1 MEFAKPQKFSARVS
15 EKYYLSDNEHF
26 LYVRFELVTPDRMS
40 FQAGQYLSFAL
51 PEGGLRRS
59 YSMATTPDNT
69 HGFAIVAEM
78 VEGGKGTTYLQNLA
92 IGDSVEVLGPLGR
105 FVTHVED
112 PKQFLFVAT
121 GAGIVPIS
129 SMIHDLLINQHE
141 TRQIR
146 LHWGLRSEAHMFWFD
161 NFERLMETYPNFVF
175 DPVLSQPGESWSLC
189 SGHVQDCLQRDF
201 AQSKLADWQGYVCGN
216 PKMVEELS
224 GVLTTLGM
232 DPAVIHHE
240 KFV

>member
-15 EKYYLSDNEHF
+15 EKYFLTDNEHF
-26 LYVRFELVTPDRMS
+26 LYVRFELVAPDRMS

-51 PEGGLRRS
+51 SETGLRRS
-59 YSMATTPDNT
+59 YSIATTPDNN

-78 VEGGKGTTYLQNLA
+78 VAGGKGTAYLRGLS

-105 FVTHVED
+105 FVSHEED

-121 GAGIVPIS
+121 GAGIVPIA
-129 SMIHDLLINQHE
+129 SMINDLLINKHE

-146 LHWGLRSEAHMFWFD
+146 LHWGLRDEANMFWFD
-161 NFERLMETYPNFVF
+161 NFERLMEAHPHFVF
-175 DPVLSQPGESWSLC
+175 DPVLSRPGETWSLC
-189 SGHVQDCLQRDF
+189 SGHVQDCLKRDF

-216 PKMVEELS
+216 PTMVEQVS
-224 GVLTTLGM
+224 GLLAELGM
-232 DPAVIHHE
+232 DVAVIHHE